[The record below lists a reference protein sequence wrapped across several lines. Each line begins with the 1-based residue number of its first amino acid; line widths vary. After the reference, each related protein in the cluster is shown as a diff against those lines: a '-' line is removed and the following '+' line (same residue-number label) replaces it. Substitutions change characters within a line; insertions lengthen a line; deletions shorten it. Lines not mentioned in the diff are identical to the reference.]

1 MTTPNDAVAQW
12 DEQTQRTYYSVG
24 DRIVGWQQQG
34 SYYSYDADDAGNHW
48 IGLYNADQSTTTW
61 WHESDPVNPCY
72 VTDAQGQQVWSAYT
86 AGAEQQYGTA
96 PDDLGNSDGQGPQAA
111 PAPDV
116 PLQDAPQRPHLSK
129 LRMEAMND
137 VFAPGR
143 GVFVKPILLVNG
155 QHVPVADGAV
165 FSAGDP
171 GGGYGD
177 GDSYGAVQVPGL
189 GQEMTVSAR
198 DAEVGA
204 LDAVHNYLDQ
214 NYPPNS
220 AARGAISD
228 LKVEF
233 VSNIGPC
240 NGCKCRFQE
249 FAENMKREFPQAR
262 IETDAVYHKG
272 NGTRF
277 MNNYNRGPV
286 TQYGYA
292 GEVQAFTSHAARES
306 DYPFVYYKKAIE
318 PRAPVDQMRNVGNSQ
333 HLMDAA
339 GINLNVTGDI
349 PTTPTNPAS
358 DSSSV
363 GSNSPRFPNG
373 SPGSG
378 FPDQEAAPS
387 VAAAAS
393 LRLGNSGPVPQQP
406 QHQSSQ
412 NQSSRP
418 VEAPPRARGGGAP
431 GH

>member
-1 MTTPNDAVAQW
+1 MTTPNDAVGQW

-24 DRIVGWQQQG
+24 DRIVGWHQQG
-34 SYYSYDADDAGNHW
+34 SYYSYDADNHW
-48 IGLYNADQSTTTW
+48 IGLHNADQSTTW

-72 VTDAQGQQVWSAYT
+72 ITDAEGQQVWSAYT
-86 AGAEQQYGTA
+86 AGAGQQYGTA
-96 PDDLGNSDGQGPQAA
+96 PADLGNSAGQGPQAA
-111 PAPDV
+111 PAPDL
-116 PLQDAPQRPHLSK
+116 PLQDAPQRPHLSE
-129 LRMEAMND
+129 LRMNAMND
-137 VFAPGR
+137 VFEQPR
-143 GVFVKPILLVNG
+143 GVFVKPILVVDG
-155 QHVPVADGAV
+155 RHVPVADGAV
-165 FSAGDP
+165 FRAGDP

-189 GQEMTVSAR
+189 DQEMAVSAK

-204 LDAVHNYLDQ
+204 LDAVHEYLNQ
-214 NYPPNS
+214 YYPPNS
-220 AARGAISD
+220 EARNAITD

-249 FAENMKREFPQAR
+249 FAENMQREFPGVG
-262 IETDAVYHKG
+262 ITTDAVYHKG
-272 NGTRF
+272 TGTRF
-277 MNNYNRGPV
+277 MNTENRGPV

-306 DYPFVYYKKAIE
+306 DYPFVYYKRAIE
-318 PRAPVDQMRNVGNSQ
+318 PRDPVDQRRNVGNSQ

-358 DSSSV
+358 DSSSL
-363 GSNSPRFPNG
+363 GSNSPRFSNG
-373 SPGSG
+373 SPRSGS
-378 FPDQEAAPS
+378 PAQEAAPS
-387 VAAAAS
+387 VAAAAN
-393 LRLGNSGPVPQQP
+393 LRLGNSGHVPQQP

-412 NQSSRP
+412 YQSSRP